1 MNVDRHVTD
10 RVVLVGSG
18 FGVWN
23 GGRHQASARWADVV
37 RVRAF
42 TGGKPESG
50 RVHVGLTL
58 RDGTEVLVHD
68 TVPGYQSF
76 LAAAEAALPGM
87 RAPAAWLAEVQVGG
101 GAASEALLFDRVV
114 SRAR

>member
-1 MNVDRHVTD
+1 MNVDKHATD

-42 TGGKPESG
+42 IGGEPEPG

-58 RDGTEVLVHD
+58 RDGSEVLVHD
-68 TVPGYQSF
+68 GVPGYQSF
-76 LAAAEAALPGM
+76 LGAAEAALRSM
-87 RAPAAWLAEVQVGG
+87 RPRASWLADVQAS
-101 GAASEALLFDRVV
+101 GAESSDVVLFDR
-114 SRAR
+114 SRPGR